1 MSVLKLLFVLALAA
15 AGGCATTGESDPR
28 DPLEPLNR
36 AVYSFNDGVDRAI
49 ARPVATVY
57 RDVVPEPLRN
67 YVRNFF
73 SNIGDLFIGL
83 NNMLQGKPDEGFQ
96 DWARFAFN
104 SVLGIFGIND
114 VASDMGFEKHNE
126 DFGQTLGRWGFS
138 EGPYLVLPLLGSSD
152 VRDGVGTALDLY
164 YDPVT
169 DFRPIRVRNS
179 AVVLRFVSLRA
190 DLLDASRLLEEAA
203 LDKYVFQRDAYLQ
216 RRRNLVYDGQPPRE
230 KREREEEQETKPEEK
245 KGSAQPV
252 NGGMAS
258 NVNAPSTHIVSG
270 PSNANNY

>member
-1 MSVLKLLFVLALAA
+1 VKLWKLVFALALAA
-15 AGGCATTGESDPR
+15 AAGCATTGESDPR

-73 SNIGDLFIGL
+73 SNIGDLFIGV

-152 VRDGVGTALDLY
+152 VRDGLGTVADLY

-179 AVVLRFVSLRA
+179 AVLLRFTNLRA

-203 LDKYVFQRDAYLQ
+203 LDRYVFQRDAYLQ
-216 RRRNLVYDGQPPRE
+216 RRRSLVYDGQPPRE

-245 KGSAQPV
+245 KGAAPPV
-252 NGGMAS
+252 NEGMAS
-258 NVNAPSTHIVSG
+258 DVNAPSTHIISG
-270 PSNANNY
+270 SPNANNY

>member
-1 MSVLKLLFVLALAA
+1 VNLWKLAFVLAFAA
-15 AGGCATTGESDPR
+15 AGGCATTGDSDPR

-36 AVYSFNDGVDRAI
+36 AVYRFNDGVDQAI
-49 ARPVATVY
+49 AKPVATAY

-73 SNIGDLFIGL
+73 SNIGDIFIGF
-83 NNMLQGKPDEGFQ
+83 NNILQGKPDEGLQ

-126 DFGQTLGRWGFS
+126 DFGQTFGRWGFS

-152 VRDGVGTALDLY
+152 VRDGIGTALDLY
-164 YDPVT
+164 YDPMG

-179 AVVLRFVSLRA
+179 AVVLRFTSLRA

-203 LDKYVFQRDAYLQ
+203 LDRYVFQRDAYLQ
-216 RRRNLVYDGQPPRE
+216 RRRSLVYDGQPPRE
-230 KREREEEQETKPEEK
+230 KLEREEEESKPEEK
-245 KGSAQPV
+245 KSSAQPV
-252 NGGMAS
+252 NEAIAS
-258 NVNAPSTHIVSG
+258 GVSDPSTYFVSR
-270 PSNANNY
+270 PFNANNY

>member
-1 MSVLKLLFVLALAA
+1 VKLWKLVFALALAA
-15 AGGCATTGESDPR
+15 AAGCATTGDSDPR

-49 ARPVATVY
+49 AKPVATVY

-73 SNIGDLFIGL
+73 SNIGDLFIGV

-152 VRDGVGTALDLY
+152 VRDGIGTAADLY

-179 AVVLRFVSLRA
+179 AVVLRFTNLRA

-203 LDKYVFQRDAYLQ
+203 LDRYVFQRDAYLQ
-216 RRRNLVYDGQPPRE
+216 RRRSLVYDGQPPRE
-230 KREREEEQETKPEEK
+230 KREREEEESKPEEK
-245 KGSAQPV
+245 KGSVQPV
-252 NGGMAS
+252 NEAIAS
-258 NVNAPSTHIVSG
+258 NVTDASPHFVSG
-270 PSNANNY
+270 PLNANNY

>member
-1 MSVLKLLFVLALAA
+1 VTLRKALLLLALVAI
-15 AGGCATTGESDPR
+15 GGCATTGEGDPR
-28 DPLEPLNR
+28 DPLEPMNR
-36 AVYSFNDGVDRAI
+36 AVYRFNDEVDKAI

-73 SNIGDLFIGL
+73 SNIGDLFIGF

-126 DFGQTLGRWGFS
+126 DFGQTFGRWGFS

-152 VRDGVGTALDLY
+152 VRDGIGTAFDLY
-164 YDPVT
+164 SDPL
-169 DFRPIRVRNS
+169 DNFRPIRVRNS
-179 AVVLRFVSLRA
+179 AYVLRFINVRA

-203 LDKYVFQRDAYLQ
+203 LDRYVFQRDAYLQ
-216 RRRNLVYDGQPPRE
+216 RRRSLVYDGQPPRE
-230 KREREEEQETKPEEK
+230 KREPDEEESKPEEK
-245 KGSAQPV
+245 KSSAPPV
-252 NGGMAS
+252 NDAVRS
-258 NVNAPSTHIVSG
+258 NVDGTSTHFVSG

>member
-1 MSVLKLLFVLALAA
+1 VNLWKLAFVLALAA

-49 ARPVATVY
+49 AKPVATVY

-126 DFGQTLGRWGFS
+126 DFGQTFGRWGFS

-164 YDPVT
+164 YDPVG

-179 AVVLRFVSLRA
+179 AVVLRFTGVRA

-203 LDKYVFQRDAYLQ
+203 LDRYVFQRDAYLQ
-216 RRRNLVYDGQPPRE
+216 RRRSLVYDGQPPRE
-230 KREREEEQETKPEEK
+230 KREREEEESKPEDK
-245 KGSAQPV
+245 KSSVQPV
-252 NGGMAS
+252 NEAIAA
-258 NVNAPSTHIVSG
+258 NVTDASTHSVSG
-270 PSNANNY
+270 PLNANNY

>member
-1 MSVLKLLFVLALAA
+1 VKLWKLVFLLALAA

-36 AVYSFNDGVDRAI
+36 AVYRFNDGVDEAI
-49 ARPVATVY
+49 AKPVATAY

-73 SNIGDLFIGL
+73 SNIGDLLIGF
-83 NNMLQGKPDEGFQ
+83 NNILQGKPDEGLQ

-126 DFGQTLGRWGFS
+126 DFGQTFGRWGFS

-152 VRDGVGTALDLY
+152 VRDGIGTALDLH
-164 YDPVT
+164 YDPVS

-179 AVVLRFVSLRA
+179 AVVLRFTGFRA
-190 DLLDASRLLEEAA
+190 DLLEASRLLEQAA

-216 RRRNLVYDGQPPRE
+216 RRRSLVYDGQPPRE
-230 KREREEEQETKPEEK
+230 PRQREEEESKPGEK
-245 KGSAQPV
+245 KGAGQPV
-252 NGGMAS
+252 NDTIAS
-258 NVNAPSTHIVSG
+258 NVNDASANFATG

>member
-1 MSVLKLLFVLALAA
+1 VTPRTALLLLALVAI
-15 AGGCATTGESDPR
+15 GGCATTGEGDPR
-28 DPLEPLNR
+28 DPLEPMNR
-36 AVYSFNDGVDRAI
+36 AVYRFNDEVDKAI

-73 SNIGDLFIGL
+73 SNIGDLFIGF

-126 DFGQTLGRWGFS
+126 DFGQTFGRWGFS

-152 VRDGVGTALDLY
+152 VRDGIGTAFDLY
-164 YDPVT
+164 SDPI
-169 DFRPIRVRNS
+169 DNFRPIRVRNS
-179 AVVLRFVSLRA
+179 AYVLRFINVRA

-203 LDKYVFQRDAYLQ
+203 LDRYVFQRDAYLQ
-216 RRRNLVYDGQPPRE
+216 RRRSLVYDGQPPRE
-230 KREREEEQETKPEEK
+230 KREPDEEESKPEEK
-245 KGSAQPV
+245 KSSAPPV
-252 NGGMAS
+252 NDAVRS
-258 NVNAPSTHIVSG
+258 NVDGTSTHFVSG